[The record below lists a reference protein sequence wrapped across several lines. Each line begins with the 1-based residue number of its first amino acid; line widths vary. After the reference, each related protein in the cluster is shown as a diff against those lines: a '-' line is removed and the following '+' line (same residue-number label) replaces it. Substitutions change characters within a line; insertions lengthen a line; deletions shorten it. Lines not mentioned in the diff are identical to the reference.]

1 MEEEDPVSGA
11 CRYQVCF
18 LVEGIVRDKQ
28 HLDEGGI
35 PSKPGG

>member
-1 MEEEDPVSGA
+1 MEEEDPGRGKMWEVSSMVP
-11 CRYQVCF
+11 R
-18 LVEGIVRDKQ
+18 RTSDKQ